1 MKKII
6 SLLVAVLAIALPS
19 FADSPLTSTDFYKAY
34 ADQGVVQA
42 ASRCNGRISREVMAY
57 LAGDKN
63 PIDVKV
69 AAINA
74 LYMCAEES
82 TTRDNSDVFVKY
94 LLKNCNYQDENGI
107 IGLGNSSL
115 LTSLAY
121 LMALDDF
128 SNVQEAAD
136 IIYCAMDKEPDS
148 KCVNMIA
155 SLIVCESFMDN
166 YLKWGKIYPIVS
178 SVRNST
184 LFKEDI
190 SEEALD
196 IIMDYIDIYK
206 D

>member
-1 MKKII
+1 MKKIFVI
-6 SLLVAVLAIALPS
+6 LFTVLACALPS

-34 ADQGVVQA
+34 AGESVVQA
-42 ASRCNGRISREVMAY
+42 ATKCNGKISREVMAY

-63 PIDVKV
+63 PMAVKV

-82 TTRDNSDVFVKY
+82 MSRDNSDVFVKY
-94 LLKNCNYQDENGI
+94 LLKNCNFQDENGI
-107 IGLGNSSL
+107 IGLGSASL

-121 LMALDDF
+121 IMALDNF
-128 SNVQEAAD
+128 SNVQEAAN
-136 IIYCAMDKEPDS
+136 IIYCAMDKEPES
-148 KCVNMIA
+148 KCLNMIA

-184 LFKEDI
+184 SFKEDM

-196 IIMDYIDIYK
+196 IIMDYINIYK